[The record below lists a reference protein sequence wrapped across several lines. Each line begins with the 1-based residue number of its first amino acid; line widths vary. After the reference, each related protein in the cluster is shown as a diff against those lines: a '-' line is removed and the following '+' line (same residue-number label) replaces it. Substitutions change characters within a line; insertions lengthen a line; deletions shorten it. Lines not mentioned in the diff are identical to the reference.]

1 MEKILYRELDI
12 NKTDEKEDE
21 NGYTYT
27 LSFASRIPYLRSF
40 GYEIIDVKNM
50 KLDRLNNNGALL
62 YNHNRDEVIGVVEK
76 AWVKDDIAYAEV
88 RLSKTNEQSVKIK
101 KMIDEKI
108 LNKVSFGY
116 TCLEAQFLK
125 EEKGVDYYEFKVLP
139 YEISI
144 VSIPADDTVGLDF
157 KRELT
162 NLKQNFILSKEKQ
175 NMTDQ
180 VKNQENTKEATVN
193 DDVSQII
200 ELGDYAGQRDL
211 AFTYVR
217 EGRSLADFKNALSKL
232 NASSVAKNAN
242 SENIDNVNSNAR
254 LGDYI
259 IKSLLENGRFGLDN
273 NARDFMG
280 TTVAGK
286 GKELVQQKYT
296 EIINNIKGE
305 NLIEKLGF
313 DVRNNVSGVLNVP
326 ALSEAPEGV
335 VQTSEDMVIDG
346 KVFKTVNT
354 QLNPETFVIN
364 TKHSYNVIKEQ
375 NGEYIDK
382 YIIEAGLR
390 ALYTQL
396 STRLIEKLYEGTALT
411 VTPAGSPVNYKD
423 VVSLQNDVYLDNS
436 EGKYLVTK
444 KLANTLKT
452 ISKFDNA
459 GLPILNN
466 GDIDGEKVV
475 VHQLK
480 SANLQSKEFILYGDF
495 GKFVVALYGEP
506 DVLISQDYNEQLQLS
521 VKFVVRYGAALVNP
535 VSVSKADVTL

>member
-62 YNHNRDEVIGVVEK
+62 YNHNRDDVIGVVEK

-180 VKNQENTKEATVN
+180 VKNQENTKEASVN
-193 DDVSQII
+193 DDISQII

-242 SENIDNVNSNAR
+242 SENIDIVESNMR

-259 IKSLLENGRFGLDN
+259 AKTFNEAGRFN
-273 NARDFMG
+273 TRDYMG
-280 TTVAGK
+280 ATVTGK

-296 EIINNIKGE
+296 EIINNIKNE

-326 ALSEAPEGV
+326 AFTEAPEGV

-346 KVFKTVNT
+346 KVFKTALT
-354 QLNPETFVIN
+354 TLTPETFVIN

-375 NGEYIDK
+375 NGEYIEK

-396 STRLIEKLYEGTALT
+396 STRLVEKLYNSTSLT
-411 VTPAGSPVNYKD
+411 VTPNGTPVDYKD
-423 VVSLQNDVYLDNS
+423 VVALQNDVYLDNTD
-436 EGKYLVTK
+436 GKFLVTK

-452 ISKFDNA
+452 ISKFEHT
-459 GLPILNN
+459 GLPIFNE
-466 GDIDGEKVV
+466 GSIDGSEAV

-480 SANLQSKEFILYGDF
+480 ATSLQSKEFILYGDF

-506 DVLISQDYNEQLQLS
+506 EVLISNDFDDKLQLS
-521 VKFVVRYGAALVNP
+521 VKFVAKYGAALVNP